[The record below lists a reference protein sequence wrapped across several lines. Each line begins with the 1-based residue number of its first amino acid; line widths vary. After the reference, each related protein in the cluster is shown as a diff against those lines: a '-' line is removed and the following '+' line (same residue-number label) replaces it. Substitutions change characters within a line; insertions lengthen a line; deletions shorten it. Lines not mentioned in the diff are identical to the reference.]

1 MPELLHTLHVDLAA
15 ATDDRSY
22 PIQIGRGLIAD
33 ASIWQP
39 MVQGRGVILVT
50 DDQVGPLHGEAV
62 QAALTGASQLTEVV
76 LPAGESHKDMTSIQ
90 KILDAAL
97 LEKHERGSLFV
108 ALGGGVVGDMT
119 GFAAACFM
127 RGADFV
133 QVPTT
138 LLAQVDSSVGGKTGV
153 NHAMGKNLIGAFHQP
168 RQVVIDL
175 DTLATLPAREYA
187 AGLAEIIKYGL
198 IRDAGFFTWLI
209 DNVETLKRREEAALA
224 FAIERS
230 CAIKAAVVAADER
243 EGGVRAHLNFG
254 HTFGHAIE
262 RIQGYGDWLHGEA
275 VAAGMVLASR
285 LSVLRGTLDSE
296 VVDQLTRF
304 NQTVGLPVAAP
315 AGVTTQ
321 AMLEAMGS
329 DKKVSG
335 GKVRYI
341 VLSQLGEAVVAEN
354 VADDD
359 IACVIGA

>member
-1 MPELLHTLHVDLAA
+1 MPELLHTLHVDLAS
-15 ATDDRSY
+15 ATADRSY
-22 PIQIGRGLIAD
+22 RIQIGRGLIAD

-39 MVQGRGVILVT
+39 LVQGRGVILVT
-50 DDQVGPLHGEAV
+50 DDRVGPLYGEAA
-62 QAALTGASQLTEVV
+62 QAAFTDASQLTEVV

-97 LEKHERGSLFV
+97 VDKHERGSLFV

-119 GFAAACFM
+119 GFAAACFL

-168 RQVVIDL
+168 QQVVIDL

-198 IRDAGFFTWLI
+198 IRDAGFFAWLT
-209 DNVETLKRREEAALA
+209 DNAEALKSREAEALA

-285 LSVLRGTLDSE
+285 LSVRRGTLDSE
-296 VVDQLTRF
+296 VVEQLMAF
-304 NQTVGLPVAAP
+304 HESVGLPVAPP
-315 AGVTTQ
+315 AGVTAQ

-354 VADDD
+354 VTDDD
-359 IACVIGA
+359 IARVIDA